1 VNNSEAQKRLGDLV
15 NVVTWRIMMLRIIE
29 GLPPQVLAIEA
40 VGEVTHEDYSDVLIP
55 RAEAMIAGGPVRM
68 MYVVGAEFK
77 NFDLE
82 ALWDD
87 GAFGIKHW
95 RDFSHV
101 AVVTDI
107 GWLRSAAGIFGTT
120 RREGL
125 DREGHDSSRPD
136 LTVRRRANPPKAM
149 SWACTSWAGPR
160 TWQ

>member
-1 VNNSEAQKRLGDLV
+1 
-15 NVVTWRIMMLRIIE
+15 MMLRIIE

-40 VGEVTHEDYSDVLIP
+40 VGEVTHEDYRDVLIP
-55 RAEAMIAGGPVRM
+55 RAEAMIVRGPISM
-68 MYVVGAEFK
+68 MYVVGADFK

-107 GWLRSAAGIFGTT
+107 GWLRSAAGIFAPLIPADVRLFRLSELPAAKDWIATDTT
-120 RREGL
+120 TAA
-125 DREGHDSSRPD
+125 P
-136 LTVRRRANPPKAM
+136 M
-149 SWACTSWAGPR
+149 
-160 TWQ
+160 